1 MGWTKPYE
9 LLIMMAKEISNNR
22 KRIRRLENANNNTV
36 YTGVDNSSEDIHI
49 HKQAHKPLQIEGR
62 TIPTFP
68 DIIKEIL
75 SIVIITTAFVGFL
88 LYTNDVDFDTIEVV
102 ALYAQPIVWLG
113 IYINIK
119 NMFGKQD
126 Q

>member
-1 MGWTKPYE
+1 MQIIIPFI
-9 LLIMMAKEISNNR
+9 LALIIQVRIFTFIS
-22 KRIRRLENANNNTV
+22 KR
-36 YTGVDNSSEDIHI
+36 
-49 HKQAHKPLQIEGR
+49 HKPLQIEGR